1 MSIVTGKSKKRQRKL
16 RQEYILPSSTQPK
29 LEIFRRKIASS
40 VAGPVVRVLAK
51 TGITPDMMTWFGFLV
66 VLAGAVLVVAGFNIA
81 GGLVILAGAACD
93 MFDGALARYTGK
105 ASKFGAVLDSTLDR
119 ASEGAVLIALAYFLA
134 VKGSVPGV
142 TMVAGVMLFSFLVS
156 YIRSRA
162 EAIGLELKDGL
173 FTRSERVIVIG
184 LGIIVNQV
192 IIALA
197 IVAFFSIITT
207 VQRLA
212 LVWQKTR
219 EN

>member
-1 MSIVTGKSKKRQRKL
+1 MVWVSCGSGR
-16 RQEYILPSSTQPK
+16 P
-29 LEIFRRKIASS
+29 
-40 VAGPVVRVLAK
+40 
-51 TGITPDMMTWFGFLV
+51 
-66 VLAGAVLVVAGFNIA
+66 VLVVAGFNIA

-197 IVAFFSIITT
+197 IVLS
-207 VQRLA
+207 
-212 LVWQKTR
+212 LVYNYGTACLPWSGKTR